1 MKRRVCAVVE
11 ATRFVG
17 VQLRYAFKV
26 CSLRIRV
33 ASIPFDHLTISTL
46 DASFRDELMA
56 KICKDCW
63 VVSVCKE
70 AVR

>member
-26 CSLRIRV
+26 CNLRIRV
-33 ASIPFDHLTISTL
+33 ASIPFDHLTILTL
-46 DASFRDELMA
+46 DASFEDLQGLLGLYQYAR
-56 KICKDCW
+56 K
-63 VVSVCKE
+63 
-70 AVR
+70 R